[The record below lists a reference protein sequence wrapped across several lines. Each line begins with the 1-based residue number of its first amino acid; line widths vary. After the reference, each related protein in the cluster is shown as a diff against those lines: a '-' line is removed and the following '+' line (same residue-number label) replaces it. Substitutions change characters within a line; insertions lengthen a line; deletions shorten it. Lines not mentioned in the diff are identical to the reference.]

1 MMVFDWMLRRS
12 TFLLLCLGFFLL
24 STTTGDPSYKLG
36 RQLLTV
42 TVDTSTVPTGT
53 TTGTTSKNGGT
64 RVVGTSSQGTVGI
77 SSRQNKGTTASTI
90 GGTSSV
96 LSDGTMTMMVNSVK
110 NTSPMTTM
118 KATEKSS
125 VMTAPTQTT
134 STVTTAGATRENT
147 SQKLST
153 FSPSTVATTEQK
165 RSTPLPNTTAETSGT
180 TPPTMSPSQTD
191 PIADTTTS
199 ITIEASQSTACETC
213 NQTISTYPQNA
224 TNPRDAQVNQTSSTT
239 DTTYSML
246 NSITTTPV
254 NVTGQ
259 GSSSVLNP
267 EQVKGLIMIC
277 TTIGVLT
284 ILSIVSYSLK
294 VCWWDKRPPKVD
306 KGRKVYEVPPTAPRK
321 VPKRKKS
328 LPRDPRRGGRRRD
341 DLESAEPY
349 QSFDYDKYDHAYIQ
363 PVDHHPSGR
372 YVYAYGGS
380 SKSSLGSMPE
390 EPEDVYLEMHR

>member
-1 MMVFDWMLRRS
+1 
-12 TFLLLCLGFFLL
+12 
-24 STTTGDPSYKLG
+24 
-36 RQLLTV
+36 
-42 TVDTSTVPTGT
+42 
-53 TTGTTSKNGGT
+53 
-64 RVVGTSSQGTVGI
+64 
-77 SSRQNKGTTASTI
+77 
-90 GGTSSV
+90 
-96 LSDGTMTMMVNSVK
+96 
-110 NTSPMTTM
+110 MTTM

-125 VMTAPTQTT
+125 VMTAPTQTA

-147 SQKLST
+147 SQKLTT
-153 FSPSTVATTEQK
+153 FSPSTVATTEEK
-165 RSTPLPNTTAETSGT
+165 RSTPLPKTETSGT
-180 TPPTMSPSQTD
+180 IPPTMSPSQTD
-191 PIADTTTS
+191 PIADTTAS
-199 ITIEASQSTACETC
+199 ITIKASQSTACETC
-213 NQTISTYPQNA
+213 NQTISTYPDENA
-224 TNPRDAQVNQTSSTT
+224 TNLRNWTAQVNQTSSTT

-341 DLESAEPY
+341 DLESEEPY